1 MAYCKR
7 VSLLEF
13 GQEMLTW
20 SSKGTYPLEA
30 LIMLEFE
37 DNQGVI
43 FIPAIPYYDTG
54 ELIITG
60 DRNGYRNRKD
70 LLSLVGSIWDDAE
83 ELSTWLVDG
92 HINI

>member
-20 SSKGTYPLEA
+20 KEKGTYPLEA

-37 DNQGVI
+37 DKNGII
-43 FIPAIPYYDTG
+43 FIPAIPNYATG
-54 ELIITG
+54 DLIITG
-60 DRNGYRNRKD
+60 DRNGYSKRKD

-83 ELSTWLVDG
+83 ELSTWLVDVL
-92 HINI
+92 